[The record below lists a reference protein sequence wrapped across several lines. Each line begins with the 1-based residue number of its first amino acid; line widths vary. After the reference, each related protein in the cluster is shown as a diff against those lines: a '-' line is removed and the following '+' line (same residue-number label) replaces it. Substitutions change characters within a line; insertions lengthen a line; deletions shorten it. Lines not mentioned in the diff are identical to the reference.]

1 MKKILLVLSIT
12 GFMFAEGKIGGVTYF
27 DYSNTEKASG
37 FNFQRQYF
45 GYGGDVSD
53 LVSFKILFDV
63 GRSDSADTRLTTYLK
78 KAQINYKSSFGKF
91 NFGLIGMNTYGI
103 QESNWGYRFI
113 EKSAIDKNE
122 DGEFEE
128 KSEDTRLVVFLKK
141 AQINY
146 KSSFGRFNFG
156 LIGMNTYAVQESN
169 WGYRFIE
176 KSAIDKN
183 VFSSTAD
190 IGVGFSKSLI
200 DNLNLSLLIVNGEGF
215 KNPQGDK
222 FQKIAFNA
230 TYGESN
236 LNKND
241 GYNGGLVY
249 TTESTDTDPTTMTSV
264 FGGFAGMGLRLGGEY
279 DMLTIG
285 SVESNIISVSA
296 NYAVRDKID
305 IFARY
310 DMVDDNDDT
319 NKNGNNYLITG
330 IVLDCDG
337 GISVAPNLRM
347 VNYENTDKDSEMEY
361 KVNFQFKF

>member
-1 MKKILLVLSIT
+1 MKKILLVVSIT

-45 GYGGDVSD
+45 GYGGEVSD
-53 LVSFKILFDV
+53 QVSYKILFDV
-63 GRSDSADTRLTTYLK
+63 GRTNVGA
-78 KAQINYKSSFGKF
+78 AV
-91 NFGLIGMNTYGI
+91 
-103 QESNWGYRFI
+103 I
-113 EKSAIDKNE
+113 EKDTSY
-122 DGEFEE
+122 

-146 KSSFGRFNFG
+146 KSSFGKFNFG

-183 VFSSTAD
+183 GFSATAD
-190 IGVGFSKSLI
+190 IGVGFSRSLI
-200 DNLNLSLLIVNGEGF
+200 DNLNLSLLFVNGEGF
-215 KNPQGDK
+215 KKPQGDK
-222 FQKIAFNA
+222 YHKIAFNA

-236 LNKND
+236 LIKND
-241 GYNGGLVY
+241 GYNAGLVY
-249 TTESTDTDPTTMTSV
+249 TTEQTDTDPITMTSI

-310 DMVDDNDDT
+310 DMVDDNDDA
-319 NKNGNNYLITG
+319 NKNGKNYLVTG
-330 IVLDCDG
+330 IVLTCDG
-337 GISVAPNLRM
+337 GISVAPNMRM
-347 VNYENTDKDSEMEY
+347 TTFENETEALTEY

>member
-1 MKKILLVLSIT
+1 
-12 GFMFAEGKIGGVTYF
+12 MFAEGKISGVTYF
-27 DYSNTEKASG
+27 NFSATDTKSA

-45 GYGGDVSD
+45 GYGGEVSD
-53 LVSFKILFDV
+53 QVSYKILFDV
-63 GRSDSADTRLTTYLK
+63 GRTNVGA
-78 KAQINYKSSFGKF
+78 AV
-91 NFGLIGMNTYGI
+91 
-103 QESNWGYRFI
+103 I
-113 EKSAIDKNE
+113 EKDTSY
-122 DGEFEE
+122 

-156 LIGMNTYAVQESN
+156 LIGMNTYALQESN

-176 KSAIDKN
+176 KSAIDKYG
-183 VFSSTAD
+183 FSSTAD
-190 IGVGFSKSLI
+190 LGVGFSKSLI

-264 FGGFAGMGLRLGGEY
+264 FGGFAGMGIRIGGEY
-279 DMLTIG
+279 DMQTISG
-285 SVESNIISVSA
+285 VNKSIVSVSA
-296 NYAVRDKID
+296 NYAVKDKID

-310 DMVDDNDDT
+310 DIYDGDTSIDND
-319 NKNGNNYLITG
+319 GENYLVTG
-330 IVLDCDG
+330 IVLTCDG
-337 GISVAPNLRM
+337 GISVAPNVRM
-347 VNYENTDKDSEMEY
+347 TTYENDSLTEY

>member
-1 MKKILLVLSIT
+1 MKKILLVVSIT

-45 GYGGDVSD
+45 GYGGEVSD
-53 LVSFKILFDV
+53 QVSYKILFDV
-63 GRSDSADTRLTTYLK
+63 GRTNVGA
-78 KAQINYKSSFGKF
+78 AV
-91 NFGLIGMNTYGI
+91 
-103 QESNWGYRFI
+103 I
-113 EKSAIDKNE
+113 EKDTSY
-122 DGEFEE
+122 

-176 KSAIDKN
+176 KSAIDKYG
-183 VFSSTAD
+183 FSATAD

-200 DNLNLSLLIVNGEGF
+200 DNLNLSLLFVNGEGF

-279 DMLTIG
+279 DMLTEG

-296 NYAVRDKID
+296 NYKVRDNID

-319 NKNGNNYLITG
+319 NKNGENYLVTG

-337 GISVAPNLRM
+337 GISVAPNMRM
-347 VNYENTDKDSEMEY
+347 TTFENETEALTEY

>member
-1 MKKILLVLSIT
+1 MKKILLVVSIT

-45 GYGGDVSD
+45 GYGGEVSD
-53 LVSFKILFDV
+53 QVSYKILFDV
-63 GRSDSADTRLTTYLK
+63 GRTNVGA
-78 KAQINYKSSFGKF
+78 AV
-91 NFGLIGMNTYGI
+91 
-103 QESNWGYRFI
+103 I
-113 EKSAIDKNE
+113 EKDTSY
-122 DGEFEE
+122 

-183 VFSSTAD
+183 EFSATAD
-190 IGVGFSKSLI
+190 IGVGFSRSLI

-264 FGGFAGMGLRLGGEY
+264 FGGFAGMGIRIGGEY
-279 DMLTIG
+279 DMQTISG
-285 SVESNIISVSA
+285 VNKNIISVSA
-296 NYAVRDKID
+296 NYTVRDNID
-305 IFARY
+305 IFTRY
-310 DMVDDNDDT
+310 DIYDGDTSIDND
-319 NKNGNNYLITG
+319 GENYLVTG
-330 IVLDCDG
+330 IVLTCDG
-337 GISVAPNLRM
+337 GISVAPNVRM
-347 VNYENTDKDSEMEY
+347 ITNEDDSESSTEY

>member
-1 MKKILLVLSIT
+1 MVVSIT

-27 DYSNTEKASG
+27 DFISIDDSLA

-45 GYGGDVSD
+45 GYGGEVSD
-53 LVSFKILFDV
+53 QVSFNILFDI
-63 GRSDSADTRLTTYLK
+63 GRPELDPRLNVYLK
-78 KAQINYKSSFGKF
+78 KAQINYKSFLGKF
-91 NFGLIGMNTYGI
+91 NF
-103 QESNWGYRFI
+103 W
-113 EKSAIDKNE
+113 
-122 DGEFEE
+122 
-128 KSEDTRLVVFLKK
+128 
-141 AQINY
+141 
-146 KSSFGRFNFG
+146 

-176 KSAIDKN
+176 KSAIDKYG
-183 VFSSTAD
+183 FSATAD
-190 IGVGFSKSLI
+190 IGVGFSRSLI
-200 DNLNLSLLIVNGEGF
+200 DNLNLSLLFVNGEGF
-215 KNPQGDK
+215 KKPQGDK
-222 FQKIAFNA
+222 YHKIAFNA
-230 TYGESN
+230 TYGEKK

-249 TTESTDTDPTTMTSV
+249 TTENTDTTATTMTSL

-310 DMVDDNDDT
+310 DMVDDNDDA
-319 NKNGNNYLITG
+319 NKNGKNYLVAG
-330 IVLDCDG
+330 IVLTCDG
-337 GISVAPNLRM
+337 GISVAPNMRM
-347 VNYENTDKDSEMEY
+347 TTFENETEALTEY

>member
-1 MKKILLVLSIT
+1 MKRILLLVSIT

-27 DYSNTEKASG
+27 DYSNTEETSE
-37 FNFQRQYF
+37 FNLKRQYF

-53 LVSFKILFDV
+53 QVSFNILFDV
-63 GRSDSADTRLTTYLK
+63 GRNDTIDTRLSAYLK
-78 KAQINYKSSFGKF
+78 KAQINYKSSLGK
-91 NFGLIGMNTYGI
+91 
-103 QESNWGYRFI
+103 
-113 EKSAIDKNE
+113 
-122 DGEFEE
+122 
-128 KSEDTRLVVFLKK
+128 
-141 AQINY
+141 
-146 KSSFGRFNFG
+146 FNFG

-183 VFSSTAD
+183 GFSSTAD
-190 IGVGFSKSLI
+190 LGVGFSKSLI
-200 DNLNLSLLIVNGEGF
+200 DNLNLSLQIVNGEGF
-215 KNPQGDK
+215 KKPQGDK
-222 FQKIAFNA
+222 YHKIAFNA

-249 TTESTDTDPTTMTSV
+249 TTENTDTTAATMTSL

-310 DMVDDNDDT
+310 DMVDDNDDA
-319 NKNGNNYLITG
+319 NKNGKNYLVAG
-330 IVLDCDG
+330 IVLTCDG
-337 GISVAPNLRM
+337 GISVAPNMR
-347 VNYENTDKDSEMEY
+347 NTSYENGSESETEY

>member
-1 MKKILLVLSIT
+1 MKKILIVLSII

-45 GYGGDVSD
+45 GYGGEVSD
-53 LVSFKILFDV
+53 QVSYKILFDV
-63 GRSDSADTRLTTYLK
+63 GRTNVGA
-78 KAQINYKSSFGKF
+78 AV
-91 NFGLIGMNTYGI
+91 
-103 QESNWGYRFI
+103 I
-113 EKSAIDKNE
+113 EKDTSY
-122 DGEFEE
+122 

-183 VFSSTAD
+183 GFSSTAD
-190 IGVGFSKSLI
+190 IGVGFSRSLI

-215 KNPQGDK
+215 KTPQGDK

-264 FGGFAGMGLRLGGEY
+264 FGGFAGIGLRLGGEY
-279 DMLTIG
+279 DM
-285 SVESNIISVSA
+285 
-296 NYAVRDKID
+296 
-305 IFARY
+305 
-310 DMVDDNDDT
+310 
-319 NKNGNNYLITG
+319 
-330 IVLDCDG
+330 
-337 GISVAPNLRM
+337 
-347 VNYENTDKDSEMEY
+347 
-361 KVNFQFKF
+361 

>member
-1 MKKILLVLSIT
+1 
-12 GFMFAEGKIGGVTYF
+12 MFAEGKIGGVTYF
-27 DYSNTEKASG
+27 DFISSEDSTA

-45 GYGGDVSD
+45 GYGGDISD
-53 LVSFKILFDV
+53 QVSFKILFDV
-63 GRSDSADTRLTTYLK
+63 GRTNVGA
-78 KAQINYKSSFGKF
+78 AV
-91 NFGLIGMNTYGI
+91 
-103 QESNWGYRFI
+103 I
-113 EKSAIDKNE
+113 EKDTSY
-122 DGEFEE
+122 

-190 IGVGFSKSLI
+190 IGVGFSKSII

-241 GYNGGLVY
+241 GYNSGLVY

-264 FGGFAGMGLRLGGEY
+264 FGGYFGMGLRLGGEY
-279 DMLTIG
+279 DMLTKG

-296 NYAVRDKID
+296 NYAVIDKID

-310 DMVDDNDDT
+310 DMVGDNDDA
-319 NKNGNNYLITG
+319 NKNGKNYLVTG
-330 IVLDCDG
+330 IVLTCDG
-337 GISVAPNLRM
+337 GISVAPNVRM
-347 VNYENTDKDSEMEY
+347 TTFENETEALTEY

>member
-1 MKKILLVLSIT
+1 MKKILLVVSIT

-27 DYSNTEKASG
+27 DFISSDDSTA

-45 GYGGDVSD
+45 GYGGDISD
-53 LVSFKILFDV
+53 QVSFKILFDV
-63 GRSDSADTRLTTYLK
+63 GRSDSDTRLTTYLK
-78 KAQINYKSSFGKF
+78 KAQVNYKSSFGK
-91 NFGLIGMNTYGI
+91 
-103 QESNWGYRFI
+103 
-113 EKSAIDKNE
+113 
-122 DGEFEE
+122 
-128 KSEDTRLVVFLKK
+128 
-141 AQINY
+141 
-146 KSSFGRFNFG
+146 FNFG

-169 WGYRFIE
+169 WGYRFIG

-183 VFSSTAD
+183 KFSSTAD
-190 IGVGFSKSLI
+190 LGVGFSKSLI

-264 FGGFAGMGLRLGGEY
+264 FGGFAGMGIRIGGEY
-279 DMLTIG
+279 DMQTISG
-285 SVESNIISVSA
+285 VNKSIVSVST
-296 NYAVRDKID
+296 NYTVRDNID
-305 IFARY
+305 VFVRY
-310 DMVDDNDDT
+310 DIYDGDTSIDND
-319 NKNGNNYLITG
+319 GENYLITG

-337 GISVAPNLRM
+337 GISVAPNMRM
-347 VNYENTDKDSEMEY
+347 TTFENETEALTEY

>member
-1 MKKILLVLSIT
+1 MKKILLVVSIT

-37 FNFQRQYF
+37 FNFKRQYF
-45 GYGGDVSD
+45 GYGGEVSD
-53 LVSFKILFDV
+53 QVSYKILFDV
-63 GRSDSADTRLTTYLK
+63 GRTNVGA
-78 KAQINYKSSFGKF
+78 AV
-91 NFGLIGMNTYGI
+91 
-103 QESNWGYRFI
+103 I
-113 EKSAIDKNE
+113 EKDTSY
-122 DGEFEE
+122 

-176 KSAIDKN
+176 NSAIDKYG
-183 VFSSTAD
+183 FSATAD
-190 IGVGFSKSLI
+190 IGIGFSKSLI
-200 DNLNLSLLIVNGEGF
+200 DNLNLSLLFVNGEGF
-215 KNPQGDK
+215 KKPQGDK
-222 FQKIAFNA
+222 YHKIAFNT
-230 TYGESN
+230 TYGEGN

-241 GYNGGLVY
+241 GYNAGLVY
-249 TTESTDTDPTTMTSV
+249 TTEQTDTDPITMTSI

-279 DMLTIG
+279 DMLTKG

-310 DMVDDNDDT
+310 DMVDDNDDA
-319 NKNGNNYLITG
+319 NKNGKNYLVAG
-330 IVLDCDG
+330 IVLTCDG
-337 GISVAPNLRM
+337 GISVAPNVRM
-347 VNYENTDKDSEMEY
+347 ITNEADSESSTEY